1 MAMVWHPLF
10 IGSHVK
16 GENFVFT
23 LAPFAKLYPWV
34 GRLDFDSPMSQESEN
49 VTSYGTNLFVRSTAD
64 SLMIGGGGS
73 ENALVLEELLVK
85 GETGTCK
92 TFGNDPLTGDKS
104 KLFDIHT
111 VEVFAF
117 R

>member
-1 MAMVWHPLF
+1 MVCPGCVISF
-10 IGSHVK
+10 A

-34 GRLDFDSPMSQESEN
+34 GRLDADSPASQDSEN
-49 VTSYGTNLFVRSTAD
+49 VTSYGTNLFVRSTPDTLA
-64 SLMIGGGGS
+64 IGGGGS
-73 ENALVLEELLVK
+73 GLALLLEDLLIK
-85 GETGTCK
+85 GETATCK

-104 KLFDIHT
+104 KTFDIHT
-111 VEVFAF
+111 LEVFAF